1 MDTSLVDWRSNVSK
15 SKRLLKPATVLKQW
29 EALVKKM
36 KKKRPGRKVA
46 REYAAKCGMKSIG
59 EVRCAADLDKRK
71 IRWKYEH
78 EVLEY
83 QHEPQ
88 SYTPDFTLIDLNNL
102 LIEYKG
108 KMINDTRKKILAIKR
123 CNPKRRIC
131 LVFERANNK
140 LSSRPNSL
148 RYWQWS
154 ERHGIAWSE
163 TYVRDEWFKPEFWR
177 AFDAE
182 NKK

>member
-1 MDTSLVDWRSNVSK
+1 VSK
-15 SKRLLKPATVLKQW
+15 LKRLLKPATVLNQW
-29 EALVKKM
+29 EALVKKT
-36 KKKRPGRKVA
+36 KKRPGRKVA

-71 IRWKYEH
+71 IKWKYEH
-78 EVLEY
+78 EVLKY

-88 SYTPDFTLIDLNNL
+88 SYTPDFTLIDLDNL

-148 RYWQWS
+148 RYWQWA
-154 ERHGIAWSE
+154 ERHGIEWSE
-163 TYVRDEWFKPEFWR
+163 TYVREEWVNGKV
-177 AFDAE
+177 
-182 NKK
+182 